1 MIFTCYHAVPFLMI
15 FLRKRTHE
23 FSLTVLFKNT
33 QINNRASWCTNMLM
47 FSLCVPRANLLSM
60 ARLAHVQHETS
71 VHILRIVD
79 MHCAELC
86 LKFFTRP
93 PALGILRLGGL
104 GRGGGYACWGKSVS
118 CT

>member
-1 MIFTCYHAVPFLMI
+1 
-15 FLRKRTHE
+15 
-23 FSLTVLFKNT
+23 
-33 QINNRASWCTNMLM
+33 MLM

-104 GRGGGYACWGKSVS
+104 GRGGVMRVGANRYLAHKSNCAS
-118 CT
+118 